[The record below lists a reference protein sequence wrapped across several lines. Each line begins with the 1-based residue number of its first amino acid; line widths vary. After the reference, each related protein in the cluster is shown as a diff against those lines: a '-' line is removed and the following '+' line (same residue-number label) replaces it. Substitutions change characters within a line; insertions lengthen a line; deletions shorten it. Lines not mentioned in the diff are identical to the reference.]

1 MPRNGVESLMEEDGR
16 WEMFRRVIIVLAILL
31 LILTPI
37 FLYIY
42 LERGSEGFTDWFFN
56 GITGLMVTGFLVM
69 FVIPQFEKLYHKLYD
84 KIFKR

>member
-31 LILTPI
+31 LILAPI

-56 GITGLMVTGFLVM
+56 GIIGLMVTGFLVM

-84 KIFKR
+84 KLFKG

>member
-31 LILTPI
+31 LVLTPI

-56 GITGLMVTGFLVM
+56 GIIGLMFTGFLVM

-84 KIFKR
+84 KLFKR

>member
-56 GITGLMVTGFLVM
+56 GIIGLMVTGFLVM

-84 KIFKR
+84 KLFKG

>member
-1 MPRNGVESLMEEDGR
+1 MPRNGVESLMAEDGR

-56 GITGLMVTGFLVM
+56 GIIGLMVTGFLVM

-84 KIFKR
+84 KLFKG